1 MRGTVAAAPAPQTGW
16 WWAGGVLGAVVV
28 GLLWRW
34 RGALAVVA
42 VAAGGV
48 VAVWVVQ
55 SAGLAASPAEGVG
68 VQVLARLWPLL
79 TGVGVAAAGV
89 VVAFRKVDVLLGILG
104 ACLAVMVGVGDSA
117 VFRYGTLAG
126 PEWGRWAVAVALAAG
141 IGLTVAGECGGT
153 RRPGPPKAPR
163 TTKPPR
169 ATWQPTPNSTA
180 ESAESDVATNA

>member
-141 IGLTVAGECGGT
+141 IGLTVAGGV
-153 RRPGPPKAPR
+153 RWYQ
-163 TTKPPR
+163 
-169 ATWQPTPNSTA
+169 ATGTA
-180 ESAESDVATNA
+180 ESAQNHEAAESDVATNA